1 MYVINARHYLNDK
14 GAIAPEKGAA
24 KKMAEF
30 VMAVVA
36 HASDFD
42 RAEEV
47 QGPLCHR
54 CKKSADQHVKTAMD
68 DDEII
73 HWFCSGCSSEWRI
86 SDWQGT
92 FWDLSKDAAT
102 DRTVDPARP

>member
-1 MYVINARHYLNDK
+1 MYLINARHYLNDK
-14 GAIAPEKGAA
+14 GAVAPEKGAA

-36 HASDFD
+36 HASNFD

-47 QGPLCHR
+47 PGPLCHR
-54 CKKSADQHVKTAMD
+54 CKKSEDQHVKTAMD
-68 DDEII
+68 DDEFI
-73 HWFCSGCSSEWRI
+73 HWFCATCGSEGRI

-102 DRTVDPARP
+102 D

>member
-1 MYVINARHYLNDK
+1 MYKRQ
-14 GAIAPEKGAA
+14 A

-36 HASDFD
+36 HASNFD
-42 RAEEV
+42 RAEEFP
-47 QGPLCHR
+47 GPLCHR
-54 CKKSADQHVKTAMD
+54 CKKSEDQHVKTAMD

-73 HWFCSGCSSEWRI
+73 HWLCPACASEGCI

-92 FWDLSKDAAT
+92 FWDLSRSAASDAAP
-102 DRTVDPARP
+102 R